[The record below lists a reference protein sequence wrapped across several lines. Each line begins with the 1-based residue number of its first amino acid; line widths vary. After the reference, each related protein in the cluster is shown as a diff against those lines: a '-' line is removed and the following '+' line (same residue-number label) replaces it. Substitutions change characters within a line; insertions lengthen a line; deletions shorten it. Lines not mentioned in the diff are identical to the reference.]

1 MDWTDMSDQAR
12 KQLEE
17 QWKDEP
23 GLIDYV
29 IAHLNATPEAIL
41 AAVAVMEE
49 IKEKA
54 GPDRWLNTS
63 PEEILY
69 LLSKR
74 ASADAATLAET

>member
-1 MDWTDMSDQAR
+1 MDWTDMSDQEQ

-17 QWKDEP
+17 QWSEEP

-29 IAHLNATPEAIL
+29 IAHLNATPEEISS
-41 AAVAVMEE
+41 AVAVLEE

-54 GPDRWLNTS
+54 GSDLWLTTS

-69 LLSKR
+69 LLTKKPPQV
-74 ASADAATLAET
+74 LQH

>member
-17 QWKDEP
+17 QWKEEP

-29 IAHLNATPEAIL
+29 IAHLSATPEAIS
-41 AAVAVMEE
+41 AAVAILEE
-49 IKEKA
+49 VKEKA
-54 GPDRWLNTS
+54 GPDLWLNTS

-69 LLSKR
+69 LLLRK
-74 ASADAATLAET
+74 EEQ